1 VNRLRVGTKIG
12 LVIAV
17 LALTAL
23 VIAVVG
29 YTQLVALTDRFR
41 QVVQVTAKQVE
52 MSSRLRYDVM
62 SARRYELLAVLS
74 VKDDESK
81 MYAEKAAEAIR
92 HANQDRLELA
102 ALIEQHPRAEERR
115 VMDEFTRYWEE
126 IQPLLKKSLGLAV
139 LNTNNKANLM
149 SHGPLSDKVVAI
161 ETAAENALR
170 LLDQEAAEAEKA
182 KDLGRLAAVEKRG
195 RAWQRLAYATAELHR
210 QIGRHVM
217 DTTDEQMDRLVK
229 RVLDLE
235 KEGDTLLAGLTA
247 QAGDKE
253 RQVVE
258 RATAAF
264 TELKALTGPIQKLLR
279 DNTITRAAE
288 LELGPIIKLS
298 NAAVDSQIRLKDI
311 FSQKLDEELGVAR
324 AEAVNAQ
331 RLMIGVPVV
340 GIPLSVLLALLL
352 TRSITRPMARGVA
365 VSEAIAKGDL
375 TQRVNLD
382 QHDEVGLLTRSLDHI
397 AATFGRIL
405 GDIRGV
411 SQGVAGSAD
420 ELGGVSHQLL
430 AQSEEMATNANQV
443 AGSSEQ
449 MATNISTM
457 AAAAEQMSMNVVSIS
472 SASEEISVN
481 VGTISNAADVS
492 AKKFGTLSGAV
503 QDALRELEGISLEA
517 HEGARIAGKGM
528 DMAGQATAA
537 MNALDRSA
545 GEISKVTEAI
555 KMIALQTNLLALNAT
570 IEATSAGEAGK
581 GFAVVAHE
589 IKELATQSGQAAED
603 IARKIEEVQGSTR
616 EAVKVMRGVAEI
628 IGEIDASANRIT
640 ASVEKQTRRATAS
653 AGNLDEANKAVTH
666 IAGSI
671 AEVAK
676 GANDMSRNSG
686 EAAKAANDVSRNA
699 AEAAKGVREI
709 SSNIHGVSQATRD
722 NTASAQQVN
731 ASSRKLKQIADE
743 LERLVGQFKV

>member
-23 VIAVVG
+23 GIAVVG
-29 YTQLVALTDRFR
+29 YRQLVDLTDRFR
-41 QVVQVTAKQVE
+41 HVVQVTAQEVD
-52 MSSRLRYDVM
+52 MSAHMRYDVM
-62 SARRYELLAVLS
+62 SARRFELLAVLS
-74 VKDDESK
+74 VKDDESR
-81 MYAEKAAEAIR
+81 MFADKAAEAIR
-92 HANQDRLELA
+92 QANQHRLELT
-102 ALIEQHPRAEERR
+102 ALIEQHPGKKERLAL
-115 VMDEFTRYWEE
+115 DEFVRLWDEL
-126 IQPLLKKSLGLAV
+126 QPLLKQSLALAV
-139 LNTNNKANLM
+139 LNTNNKAHAL
-149 SHGPLSDKVVAI
+149 SHGPISDKV
-161 ETAAENALR
+161 TAVEEAARGLLR
-170 LLDQEAAEAEKA
+170 LVDQEVAEAEKA
-182 KDLGRLAAVEKRG
+182 KDPARVAAEEKKG
-195 RAWQRLAYATAELHR
+195 RALQRLTYVAAELHR
-210 QIGRHVM
+210 ALARHVV
-217 DTTDEQMDRLVK
+217 DTTDEQMDRLGK
-229 RVLDLE
+229 HVLDLE
-235 KEGDTLLAGLTA
+235 KEGDALLAGMAARATE
-247 QAGDKE
+247 KE
-253 RQVVE
+253 RPGLE
-258 RATAAF
+258 KAAEAF
-264 TELKALTGPIQKLLR
+264 ARLKALTGEMLKLLR
-279 DNTITRAAE
+279 INSISRAAE

-298 NAAVDSQIRLKDI
+298 NSTVDSQLRLRDI
-311 FSQKLDEELGVAR
+311 FARKLEDELGAAR

-331 RLMIGVPVV
+331 RLMVGVPAV
-340 GIPLSVLLALLL
+340 GIPLSVLLALVL
-352 TRSITRPMARGVA
+352 TRSITRPMVRGVA

-375 TQRVNLD
+375 TQRINLD
-382 QHDEVGLLTRSLDHI
+382 QHDEVGLLTRALDHM
-397 AATFGRIL
+397 AATFGRTL

-411 SQGVAGSAD
+411 SQGVAGSAV

-430 AQSEEMATNANQV
+430 AQSEEMAAQANQV

-472 SASEEISVN
+472 SASEQISVN
-481 VGTISNAADVS
+481 VGTISNAAEVS

-503 QDALRELEGISLEA
+503 QDALRELEGISQEA
-517 HEGARIAGKGM
+517 HEGARIVGKGM

-616 EAVKVMRGVAEI
+616 EAVKVMRGVAGI
-628 IGEIDASANRIT
+628 MGEIDASANRIT
-640 ASVEKQTRRATAS
+640 ASVEKQTRRATNS